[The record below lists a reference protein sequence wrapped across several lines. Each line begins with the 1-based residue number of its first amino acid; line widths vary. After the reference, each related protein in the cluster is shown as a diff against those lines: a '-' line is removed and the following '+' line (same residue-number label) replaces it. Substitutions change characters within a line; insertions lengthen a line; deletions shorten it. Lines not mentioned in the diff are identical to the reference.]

1 MIATKINEE
10 FPEHEIKEFNQ
21 SIYIVDYTHQTKNDP
36 VKRSVEIHVVKPTNI
51 DSFFLLNSCVLH
63 IGAVIY
69 DKHSFVDEN
78 GLSQKQCE
86 CVAFPG
92 QAEES
97 SWIMFLELKYC
108 AFKNAVKNL
117 NKAKKQVFATYKYYK
132 NKGIIKNS
140 QLAYLLVS
148 LPKQTNTPFESFIST
163 QEELTQWRNKN
174 IIFRGVN
181 TAKVKDQYL
190 LDV

>member
-10 FPEHEIKEFNQ
+10 FPEHEIKEFSQ
-21 SIYIVDYTHQTKNDP
+21 SIYIVDYTHQTKNDLI
-36 VKRSVEIHVVKPTNI
+36 KRSVEIHVTKPGDIN
-51 DSFFLLNSCVLH
+51 SFFLLNSCVLN
-63 IGAVIY
+63 IGTVIY
-69 DKHSFVDEN
+69 DKHSFVDGS
-78 GLSQKQCE
+78 GLSQTQCE
-86 CVAFPG
+86 CVVFPA

-108 AFKNAVKNL
+108 EYGNAVKNL
-117 NKAKKQVFATYKYYK
+117 NKAKNQVFATYEYYK
-132 NKGIIKNS
+132 YKGIVKNK

-148 LPKQTNTPFESFIST
+148 LPKQTNTPFEGFIAT
-163 QEELTQWRNKN
+163 QEELTQWRNKK

-181 TAKVKDQYL
+181 VAKIKDQYL

>member
-10 FPEHEIKEFNQ
+10 FPEHEIKEFSQ

-36 VKRSVEIHVVKPTNI
+36 VKRSVEIHVVKPTDI
-51 DSFFLLNSCVLH
+51 DSFFLLNSCVLN

-69 DKHSFVDEN
+69 DKYSFVDES
-78 GLSQKQCE
+78 GMSQTQCE
-86 CVAFPG
+86 CVAFPA
-92 QAEES
+92 QSEES

-108 AFKNAVKNL
+108 EYRNAVKNL
-117 NKAKKQVFATYKYYK
+117 NKAKCQVRATYEYYK
-132 NKGIIKNS
+132 QKGIIKNR

-163 QEELTQWRNKN
+163 QEELVQWRNKN

-181 TAKVKDQYL
+181 SAKIKDQYL